1 MDVER
6 RVIEEAISLQD
17 HLDEVDTV
25 FLSPD
30 VALKILDKRND
41 GWQDELKEKMSPIE
55 KEWFD
60 LIDGFRTM
68 LDDFVYKHEH

>member
-1 MDVER
+1 MDIEK
-6 RVIEEAISLQD
+6 RVIEEAISLRY

-30 VALKILDKRND
+30 AALKILEKRDD
-41 GWQDELKEKMSPIE
+41 GWQEELKEKMSPIE

-60 LIDGFRTM
+60 LMDGFRM
-68 LDDFVYKHEH
+68 KLDDFILKHER